1 MIVKELFPG
10 TTEIQIDPET
20 SSLQDGSHW
29 YPGIPDTRFNYVIN
43 AVGTSAENSDADSNA
58 LDRYFLK
65 VIRSSSDLIITTGK
79 TARSEHLRGSKFA
92 PMAIL
97 TTQPDNLKIPA
108 NEQNSSQP
116 VYICSKVA
124 PEQPFRNKGVR
135 WLETANDDI
144 SSIVREVIAS
154 TNSSHTLFETG
165 FLTFRA
171 LTAEG
176 LVNEVCLTV
185 TNADSRET
193 ATRAAEDFLRTAD
206 VAAEQIQLLNAG
218 TTWLFR
224 FRVSQQNL

>member
-1 MIVKELFPG
+1 MIVKELFPSTG
-10 TTEIQIDPET
+10 ELEIDPET
-20 SSLQDGSHW
+20 SSLQDASHW
-29 YPGIPDTRFNYVIN
+29 YPSIPGTRFNYVIN
-43 AVGTSAENSDADSNA
+43 AAGTSAENSDAESNA

-65 VIRSSSDLIITTGK
+65 AIRSSSDLIITTGK
-79 TARSEHLRGSKFA
+79 TARSEQLRASKIA
-92 PMAIL
+92 PMAII
-97 TTQPDNLKIPA
+97 TSQPNNLQIPA
-108 NEQNSSQP
+108 TEQNSNQP

-124 PEQPFRNKGVR
+124 PEMPLLNVEAT
-135 WLETANDDI
+135 WLETSTDDI
-144 SSIVREVIAS
+144 AGIVREVITS
-154 TNSSHTLFETG
+154 TNSSHTLLETG

-224 FRVSQQNL
+224 FRVLPQSL